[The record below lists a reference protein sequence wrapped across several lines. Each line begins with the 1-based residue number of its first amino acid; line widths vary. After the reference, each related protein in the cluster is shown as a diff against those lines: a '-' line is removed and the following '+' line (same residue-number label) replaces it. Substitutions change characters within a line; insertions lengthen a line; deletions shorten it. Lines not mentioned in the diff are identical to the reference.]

1 MATSGEITQL
11 LKSLQL
17 GGHEAREQLLP
28 LIYDELRQIARARMR
43 NERAGH
49 TLSPTALVHEAYLRL
64 FNQGGV
70 PRLRD
75 RRAFYA
81 AASETMRRILIDY
94 ARSRK
99 RLKRGG
105 GNPSI
110 PLEEAEAF
118 LTEHQ
123 ANEVLALDE
132 ALVRLGVLDRRALEV
147 LQHRFFAGLTME
159 EIGEL
164 QGVSAKTVQRTWVA
178 ARAWL
183 RKEVAAHR

>member
-1 MATSGEITQL
+1 MATTGEITQL
-11 LKSLQL
+11 LKRLQPES
-17 GGHEAREQLLP
+17 HEAREQLLP
-28 LIYDELRQIARARMR
+28 LIYDELRHIARSRMR

-64 FNQGGV
+64 FNDEA
-70 PRLRD
+70 PRLED

-81 AASETMRRILIDY
+81 AASETMRRVLVDY

-99 RLKRGG
+99 RLKRGEG
-105 GNPSI
+105 KPHV

-118 LTEHQ
+118 LTERQ
-123 ANEVLALDE
+123 ADEVLALQE
-132 ALVRLGVLDRRALEV
+132 ALVRLGEIDQRALEV
-147 LQHRFFAGLTME
+147 LQHRFFTGLTME
-159 EIGEL
+159 EIGKL